1 MLGLERS
8 LSLHGIEISDWLLH
22 PSGHPEENTPDAVR
36 VSGTESFEPDAS
48 DRPREQIPPPALLPN
63 TLGTV
68 LRWFAEEL
76 GDPAEA
82 YYLVLLC
89 VAASLI
95 PSKTRLLVDPH
106 SNRSVPPILW
116 GGLMG
121 DASYGQSRIL
131 GTLIN
136 PLRDLQEE
144 LYARYQQQL
153 EDYETALRGH
163 KKKRGSRAA
172 GDPPDPPTPVELYT
186 SECEAE
192 VVAQILARQPDR
204 GLLIDP
210 DDLGIFLQSSGAGP
224 GGKRDDRSLW
234 WGLYRGA
241 GLKRREGT
249 TVRTLTPHP
258 SISVIGRIRYYALRV
273 LWSRCKRYGKDL
285 MPCFAWARVPLRSY
299 TATQEIPPHGL
310 RRLLETVYRR
320 LQASPPIQHEL
331 DEEGQQLWGSWERE
345 INDRVLGAA
354 NHKFQLL
361 LIETRERAARIALIL
376 HRLDAA
382 CSGVIPSVIVPAG
395 TLDRAMEFAMWLQRQ
410 AETLLLIR

>member
-8 LSLHGIEISDWLLH
+8 LSRHGIEISDWLLH
-22 PSGHPEENTPDAVR
+22 PSGRPEEDAPDAVR
-36 VSGTESFEPDAS
+36 AHRTESFEPDAS

-153 EDYETALRGH
+153 EAYETALREH
-163 KKKRGSRAA
+163 KKKKGSRAT
-172 GDPPDPPTPVELYT
+172 GDPPCQPTPVELLT

-192 VVAQILARQPDR
+192 AVAQILARQPDR

-234 WGLYRGA
+234 WGLYQGA
-241 GLKRREGT
+241 ALKRRDGN
-249 TVRTLTPHP
+249 TVRTLTPHS
-258 SISVIGRIRYYALRV
+258 SISVIGRIPHYALRMI
-273 LWSRCKRYGKDL
+273 WSRCKRYGNDL
-285 MPCFAWARVPLRSY
+285 RPCFAWVRVPLKSY
-299 TATQEIPPHGL
+299 AVDKGIPPHAL
-310 RRLLETVYRR
+310 RRLLEAVYRR
-320 LQASPPIQHEL
+320 LQASPPMQHVL
-331 DEEGQQLWGSWERE
+331 DEDGHQLWDDWKRE
-345 INDRVLGAA
+345 IHNRVRNEC
-354 NHKFQLL
+354 NHKIQLL
-361 LIETRERAARIALIL
+361 LIETLERAARIALVL

-382 CSGVIPSVIVPAG
+382 CIGAIPSVIVPAR
-395 TLDRAMEFAMWLQRQ
+395 TLDRGMEFAMWLQCQ
-410 AETLLLIR
+410 AEDLLFS